1 MDMPRVK
8 RNASV
13 LFTAEDKQLPTRRT
27 FLIGTVLVTIGAIV
41 AGNDEPLAEAKMMPV
56 QDVNQG
62 VALDAAMQPLKPL
75 PAKLILYPNG
85 ELGLP
90 NGGHYSHSSHVS
102 HHSHYSGR

>member
-8 RNASV
+8 NNASV
-13 LFTAEDKQLPTRRT
+13 LLSVEDKELPTRRT
-27 FLIGTVLVTIGAIV
+27 FLIGTVLVTMGALI
-41 AGNDEPLAEAKMMPV
+41 AGSDEPRAEAKLMPV

-62 VALDAAMQPLKPL
+62 VALDATMQPLKPL
-75 PAKLILYPNG
+75 PTKLILYPNG

>member
-8 RNASV
+8 KNSSV
-13 LFTAEDKQLPTRRT
+13 LLNVEDKELRTRRT
-27 FLIGTVLVTIGAIV
+27 FLIGTVLVTMGALV
-41 AGNDEPLAEAKMMPV
+41 AGGEEPVAEAKVMPV

-62 VALDAAMQPLKPL
+62 VALDVAMQPLKPL
-75 PAKLILYPNG
+75 PTKLILYPNG